1 MSRSKVVR
9 SSRQRLRELIVPA
22 RAREHL
28 HELDRRVQ
36 EPREPLR
43 RFVDRQPR
51 AEVRLLRRDAD
62 RAVVGVARAHAEAA
76 DRLDRA
82 VGDRDRVGAER
93 ERLGEVGGVAQTAG
107 DHERDVAPAALIEMP
122 AGAGERRDRRD
133 RDVVAEQQRRGAGA
147 AAATVEDDVVDADL
161 ERGVD
166 VGLDVLRRELGADRD
181 AVRSLAHLVGEA
193 AEVVDAVPVGERR
206 RRDRRR
212 AFGQARVPR
221 RCGRPPSGPGRWP
234 PVPVFAPWPS
244 LKWNACTFFSTSHDQ
259 PNRADA
265 SS

>member
-1 MSRSKVVR
+1 MSRSNVVR
-9 SSRQRLRELIVPA
+9 SSTQKLRELVVPA
-22 RAREHL
+22 RAGEHL

-36 EPREPLR
+36 EARQSLR
-43 RFVDRQPR
+43 RLVDRQ
-51 AEVRLLRRDAD
+51 ACAQVRLLRRDAD
-62 RAVVGVARAHAEAA
+62 RAVVGVARAHAQAA

-82 VGDRDRVGAER
+82 VRDRDRVGAER
-93 ERLGEVGGVAQTAG
+93 ERLGEVGRVAQAAG
-107 DHERDVAPAALIEMP
+107 DDQRDVAPAALIEVP
-122 AGAGERRDRRD
+122 ASACERRDRRH

-147 AAATVEDDVVDADL
+147 AAAAVEDDVVDADL

-166 VGLDVLRRELGADRD
+166 VGLDVLGRQLGADRD

-206 RRDRRR
+206 RRDRGR
-212 AFGQARVPR
+212 ALGQVRAPR
-221 RCGRPPSGPGRWP
+221 RYGPTTFGPGRWP

-259 PNRADA
+259 PKRADA